1 MDNQSFLTVV
11 ICTHN
16 RSELLL
22 KTLESINNAAIP
34 PQTDIAVLVIA
45 NACTDDT
52 AKKLQEYQQRSTDN
66 HLLPIE
72 FVEEAKAGKSYA
84 LNKALALITS
94 GWICFIDD
102 DHQIDENYFKSV
114 IDAIINHPD
123 TTLFCGKII
132 PDWTGHEPTW
142 IHEKGTF
149 KIAPIPIPHFD
160 LGDNQLVLSKNNF
173 IPGGGNLI
181 IDKNVF
187 DRIGSFSEI
196 LGPTGHNLVGSE
208 DTDLILRALDANEK
222 LRYIPA
228 LVQYHYVD
236 PLRFKLFYLILMNFQ
251 RNRSVTLSRYHESIK
266 VPNYLWLKLARYIA
280 GVLFSFNASQ
290 IRFYLT
296 KTAAILG
303 QINGIIQSRHQI

>member
-1 MDNQSFLTVV
+1 MDNLPSLTVV

-16 RSELLL
+16 RSDLLL
-22 KTLESINNAAIP
+22 KTLESINNVQIP
-34 PQTDIAVLVIA
+34 QQADIAILVVA

-52 AKKLQEYQQRSTDN
+52 AKKLQEYQRQQTDN
-66 HLLPIE
+66 YLLPFK
-72 FVEEAKAGKSYA
+72 FVEEAQPGKSYA
-84 LNKALALITS
+84 LNKALSLIKS

-102 DHQIDENYFKSV
+102 DHRVGENYFKSV
-114 IDAIINHPD
+114 IDAIVGHPD

-132 PDWTGHEPTW
+132 PDWTGHEPAW
-142 IHEKGTF
+142 LHETGAY
-149 KIAPIPIPHFD
+149 KITPIPIPNFD
-160 LGDNQLVLSKNNF
+160 LGDNPLVLSEKNF

-181 IDKNVF
+181 VNQNVF
-187 DRIGSFSEI
+187 DKIGNFSNA

-228 LVQYHYVD
+228 IVQYHYVD
-236 PLRFKLFYLILMNFQ
+236 PLRFKLLHLVMMNFQ
-251 RNRSVTLSRYHESIK
+251 RNRSITLSRCRESAR
-266 VPNYLWLKLARYIA
+266 VPNYLWLKLGQYIA
-280 GVLFSFNASQ
+280 GILFSFNISR

-303 QINGIIQSRHQI
+303 QIAGIIQS